1 MLRRGDNQAAV
12 SWVTRCGGARDKRT
26 CLPIR
31 MLGLPEIAGGWNH
44 SAKHIPGVQN
54 TPVDGISRWPRSF
67 MTDKIIEMTN
77 SSGWYEPPI
86 ETRGSGIV
94 DIVLQTKNMR
104 SKHDDLLWNFMMNE
118 ADHG

>member
-1 MLRRGDNQAAV
+1 
-12 SWVTRCGGARDKRT
+12 
-26 CLPIR
+26 
-31 MLGLPEIAGGWNH
+31 
-44 SAKHIPGVQN
+44 
-54 TPVDGISRWPRSF
+54 

-104 SKHDDLLWNFMMNE
+104 SKHDDLLGNFMMNE